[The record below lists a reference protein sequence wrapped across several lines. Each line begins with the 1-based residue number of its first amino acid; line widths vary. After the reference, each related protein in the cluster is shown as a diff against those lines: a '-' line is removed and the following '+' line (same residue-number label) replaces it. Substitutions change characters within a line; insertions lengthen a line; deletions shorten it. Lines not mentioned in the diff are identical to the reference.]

1 MIDASQFDKFLSGGS
16 CTEKLFFSAQEKSS
30 GEKAPAVSR
39 ALLKAMAINL
49 IQAEKNQTW
58 FLNDEGEA
66 EEVFPDEVE
75 QLEALWLAAEVWL
88 AAELH

>member
-1 MIDASQFDKFLSGGS
+1 M
-16 CTEKLFFSAQEKSS
+16 
-30 GEKAPAVSR
+30 KALVVTR

-49 IQAEKNQTW
+49 TQAKENQTW

-66 EEVFPDEVE
+66 EKLFPDEME
-75 QLEALWLAAEVWL
+75 HLEAVWLAGEMWL

>member
-1 MIDASQFDKFLSGGS
+1 M
-16 CTEKLFFSAQEKSS
+16 
-30 GEKAPAVSR
+30 KALVVTR

-49 IQAEKNQTW
+49 TQAKENQTW

-66 EEVFPDEVE
+66 EKLFPDEME
-75 QLEALWLAAEVWL
+75 QLEAVWLAGEMWL

>member
-1 MIDASQFDKFLSGGS
+1 M
-16 CTEKLFFSAQEKSS
+16 
-30 GEKAPAVSR
+30 KALAVTR

-49 IQAEKNQTW
+49 TQAKENQTW

-66 EEVFPDEVE
+66 EKLFPDEME
-75 QLEALWLAAEVWL
+75 QLEAVWLAGEMWL